1 MYKLLSFAHRFIEVI
16 DLICE
21 NFLSF
26 CSLLSNSPG
35 HTPPSV
41 KGYVS
46 AVENDPE
53 TESKLIFGII
63 FSYFFPLPWE
73 EE

>member
-41 KGYVS
+41 KAYV
-46 AVENDPE
+46 PQW
-53 TESKLIFGII
+53 KMPFFGI
-63 FSYFFPLPWE
+63 
-73 EE
+73 